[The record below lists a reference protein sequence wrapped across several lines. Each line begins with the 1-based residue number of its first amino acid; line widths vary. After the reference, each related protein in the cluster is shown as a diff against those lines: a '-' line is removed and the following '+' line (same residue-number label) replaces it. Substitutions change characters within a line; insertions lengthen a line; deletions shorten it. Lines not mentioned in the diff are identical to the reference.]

1 ARCTSNCSADPS
13 EAAYTPGSRNTRPRK
28 LGSVMLF
35 WATISFTTGPG
46 ATAWAPACAGPA
58 SAAAATAEAKPA
70 TAQRP
75 TPRPGLFM
83 TPPPGMRAV
92 TGRRPRHGAGTQSV
106 DALQALAVVPERQ
119 PFPDQAKISGSP

>member
-1 ARCTSNCSADPS
+1 
-13 EAAYTPGSRNTRPRK
+13 
-28 LGSVMLF
+28 MLF

-46 ATAWAPACAGPA
+46 ATAWAPACPRPPSAARPA
-58 SAAAATAEAKPA
+58 TAAAAPAEAKPA
-70 TAQRP
+70 TAQRR

-83 TPPPGMRAV
+83 TSPPGMRAV